1 MPKNLVIVES
11 PAKAKTIQKYLG
23 SDFEVKSSFGHV
35 RDLPGKGMNIDIE
48 NNFEPNYAVNDDK
61 KKVVAELRKAA
72 KSSDIVWLASD
83 EDREGEAIS
92 WHLSEILKLKPA
104 NRRRIVFHEITESA
118 IKNAVANPRDIDEK
132 LVDAQQA
139 RRVLDR
145 IVGYELSPML
155 QRKITKGLSAGRVQS
170 VAVRLVVE
178 REKEITDFK
187 AEEFYRIKLVLNAGE
202 KGSEEEFEATLAKKI
217 KTLEEAKKIL
227 EDIAD
232 ESLKVTEITQKPGK
246 KSPPTPFTTSSLQ
259 QAASQ
264 TMGMSPKSTMSN
276 AQRLY
281 EAGLITYM
289 RTDSMNL
296 SEQALTAI
304 EKLVTAN
311 YGKEYLNVTRYKT
324 KSSGAQEAHEGIR
337 PTDFSKEIAGADE
350 YQKKLYSLIWRRTV
364 ASQMA
369 PAQLEKTVI
378 KLKSPNSAEI
388 FEASGEV
395 LKFEG
400 FIKAYGRSGSD
411 SILPPLNKGDEAEIK
426 TGEAHLSFGK
436 KPGRFTEASLI
447 KKLEELGIG
456 RPSTYAPTLS
466 TIEARGYVEKADK
479 EGEQKEVKFVKL
491 KSGKVSEEDEV
502 LTVGADR
509 NKLIPTDTAIV
520 VTDFLKT
527 NIPDIMDYQ
536 FTADMEA
543 KFDQIAEGKFKWQK
557 VIADFYGKFHEQVGD
572 LKDVKRSDV
581 GQRILGE
588 DPKTKKPVIARIGR
602 FGPML
607 QIGTVEDEEK
617 PAFANMPAG
626 RQIADVTLEEAL
638 EMFKLPKTIGEFQGE
653 EVKVNIGRFGPYLMH
668 AGKFISIKGH
678 DMHAITLEEAT
689 PLIEE
694 NIEKEKNKYVADWGN
709 VQIINGPY
717 GPYIKDVKAKKNAKI
732 PKDIEPKDITEEQ
745 AIEILA
751 KTPAKKARRRYPAKK
766 K

>member
-1 MPKNLVIVES
+1 MSKNLVIVES

-23 SDFEVKSSFGHV
+23 KDFEVKSSFGHI
-35 RDLPGKGMNIDIE
+35 RDLPGKGMNVDIQ
-48 NNFEPNYAVNDDK
+48 NNFEPNYEVSPEK
-61 KKVVAELRKAA
+61 KKTVAELRKAA
-72 KSSDIVWLASD
+72 KGVELVWLASD

-118 IKNAVANPRDIDEK
+118 IKKAVENPRDIDEK

-155 QRKITKGLSAGRVQS
+155 QRKITQGLSAGRVQS

-178 REKEITDFK
+178 REEEIK
-187 AEEFYRIKLVLNAGE
+187 AHKTEEFYRIKLQVSAKKE
-202 KGSEEEFEATLAKKI
+202 SFEAILDKKI
-217 KTLEEAKKIL
+217 KTIEEAKKIL
-227 EDIAD
+227 ESIAGKSLEVTDI
-232 ESLKVTEITQKPGK
+232 SQKPGK
-246 KSPPTPFTTSSLQ
+246 KTPPTPFTTSSLQ

-264 TMGMSPKSTMSN
+264 TLGMSPKNTMSN

-296 SEQALTAI
+296 SEQALSAL
-304 EKLVTAN
+304 EKLIPVK
-311 YGKEYLNVTRYKT
+311 YGKEYLNITRYKT

-337 PTDFSKEIAGADE
+337 PTDFSKELAGADE

-364 ASQMA
+364 ASQMT
-369 PAQLEKTVI
+369 PAKLEKTVI
-378 KLKSPNSAEI
+378 SLKSKGSDEVFQAK
-388 FEASGEV
+388 GEV
-395 LKFEG
+395 LVFEG
-400 FIKAYGRSGSD
+400 FIKAYGRSGQD
-411 SILPPLNKGDEAEIK
+411 SILPSLTKGDQVELDG
-426 TGEAHLSFGK
+426 GEAHLSFGK

-466 TIEARGYVEKADK
+466 TIQARGYIEKADK
-479 EGEQKEVKFVKL
+479 EGTPTELKFLELEK
-491 KSGKVSEEDEV
+491 GKVSEEVE
-502 LTVGADR
+502 TINIGADR
-509 NKLIPTDTAIV
+509 GKLFPTDTAIV
-520 VTDFLKT
+520 VTDFLKE
-527 NIPDIMDYQ
+527 NMPDIMDYQ
-536 FTADMEA
+536 FTAEMEA
-543 KFDQIAEGKFKWQK
+543 KFDEIAEGKHKWQN
-557 VIADFYGKFHEQVGD
+557 VIADFYKGFHKDVEG
-572 LKDVKRSDV
+572 LTDVKRSDV
-581 GQRILGE
+581 GQRVLGE

-602 FGPML
+602 YGPML

-626 RQIADVTLEEAL
+626 KQISDVTLEEAL
-638 EMFKLPKTIGEFQGE
+638 EMFKLPKTIGEFQKE

-668 AGKFISIKGH
+668 AGKFISIKGY
-678 DMHAITLEEAT
+678 DMHAITLEEAI

-694 NIEKEKNKYVADWGN
+694 NIEKEKNKYFADWGN
-709 VQIINGPY
+709 IQIINGPY

-732 PKDIEPKDITEEQ
+732 PKDVEPKNITEEQ
-745 AIEILA
+745 AKEILA
-751 KTPAKKARRRYPAKK
+751 KAPDKPKRRRYPAKK
-766 K
+766 

>member
-1 MPKNLVIVES
+1 MAKNLVIVES

-35 RDLPGKGMNIDIE
+35 RDLPGKGMNIDIK
-48 NNFEPNYAVNDDK
+48 NNFEPNYEVNADK

-72 KSSDIVWLASD
+72 KGAELVWLASD

-92 WHLSEILKLKPA
+92 WHLSEILKLKPEG
-104 NRRRIVFHEITESA
+104 RRRIVFHEITESA

-178 REKEITDFK
+178 REEEIKNHQT
-187 AEEFYRIKLVLNAGE
+187 EEYYKIKLSVSA
-202 KGSEEEFEATLAKKI
+202 KKEEFEAVLAKKL
-217 KTLEEAKKIL
+217 KTIDDAKEIL
-227 EDIAD
+227 EAIASDSLSVTDIT
-232 ESLKVTEITQKPGK
+232 KKPGK
-246 KSPPTPFTTSSLQ
+246 KSAPTPFTTSSLQ

-264 TMGMSPKSTMSN
+264 TLGMSPKNTMSN

-296 SEQALTAI
+296 SEQAINAI
-304 EKLVTAN
+304 EKLVTTK
-311 YGKEYLNVTRYKT
+311 YGKEYLNLTRYKT
-324 KSSGAQEAHEGIR
+324 KSSGAQEAHEAIR
-337 PTDFSKEIAGADE
+337 PTDFNKDMAGADE
-350 YQKKLYSLIWRRTV
+350 YQTKLYSLIWRRTV

-369 PAQLEKTVI
+369 PAKLEKTVI
-378 KLKSPNSAEI
+378 KLKSPNSSEI
-388 FEASGEV
+388 FEASGEILV
-395 LKFEG
+395 FEG
-400 FIKAYGRSGSD
+400 FIKAYGRSGQD
-411 SILPPLNKGDEAEIK
+411 SILPNLEVGEKVNLDGA
-426 TGEAHLSFGK
+426 EAHLSYGK

-447 KKLEELGIG
+447 KRLEELGIG

-466 TIEARGYVEKADK
+466 TIQARGYIEKADK
-479 EGEQKEVKFVKL
+479 EGTPTELKFLKL
-491 KSGKVSEEDEV
+491 NKGKVEEE
-502 LTVGADR
+502 LETINIGADR
-509 NKLIPTDTAIV
+509 GKLFPTDTAIV
-520 VTDFLKT
+520 VTDFLKK
-527 NIPDIMDYQ
+527 NMPDIMDYQ

-557 VIADFYGKFHEQVGD
+557 VIADFYGKFHKEVGD
-572 LKDVKRSDV
+572 LSEVKRSDV

-588 DPKTKKPVIARIGR
+588 DPKSKRPVIARIGR

-626 RQIADVTLEEAL
+626 KQISDVTLEEAL
-638 EMFKLPKTIGEFQGE
+638 EMFKLPKTIGEFQKE

-678 DMHAITLEEAT
+678 DMHAITLEEAI

-717 GPYIKDVKAKKNAKI
+717 GPYIKDVKLKKNAKI
-732 PKDIEPKDITEEQ
+732 PKDVEPKDITEEQ

-751 KTPAKKARRRYPAKK
+751 KAPDKKSRRRYPAKK

>member
-1 MPKNLVIVES
+1 MSKNLVIVES
-11 PAKAKTIQKYLG
+11 PAKAKTIQKFLG
-23 SDFEVKSSFGHV
+23 KDFEVKSSFGHV
-35 RDLPGKGMNIDIE
+35 RDLPGKGMNIDIP
-48 NNFEPNYAVNDDK
+48 NNFEPNYEVNADK
-61 KKVVAELRKAA
+61 KKVVAELRRAA
-72 KSSDIVWLASD
+72 KNADLVWLASD

-92 WHLSEILKLKPA
+92 WHLSELLKLKEST
-104 NRRRIVFHEITESA
+104 RRRIVFHEITESA
-118 IKNAVANPRDIDEK
+118 IKNAVANPRDINLD

-155 QRKITKGLSAGRVQS
+155 QRKITRGLSAGRVQS

-178 REKEITDFK
+178 REKEIDDFK
-187 AEEFYRIKLVLNAGE
+187 AEQFYRIKLQLKAG
-202 KGSEEEFEATLAKKI
+202 GEEFEAVLAKKI
-217 KTLEEAKKIL
+217 KTIEEAKKIL
-227 EDIAD
+227 EDIA
-232 ESLKVTEITQKPGK
+232 SGAVTVGAVTQKPGK
-246 KSPPTPFTTSSLQ
+246 KSPPVPFTTSSLQ

-264 TMGMSPKSTMSN
+264 TLGMSPRNTMSN

-289 RTDSMNL
+289 RTDSLNL
-296 SEQALTAI
+296 SETAITAI
-304 EKLVTAN
+304 EKLVSSK

-324 KSSGAQEAHEGIR
+324 KSSGAQEAHEAIR
-337 PTDFSKEIAGADE
+337 PTDFSKDMAGADE

-369 PAQLEKTVI
+369 PAKLEKTTI
-378 KLKSPNSAEI
+378 TFKSKNSSEI
-388 FEASGEV
+388 FESKGEV
-395 LKFEG
+395 LAFEG
-400 FIKAYGRSGSD
+400 FIKAYGRSGND
-411 SILPPLNKGDEAEIK
+411 SILPNLTVGDEADIK

-466 TIEARGYVEKADK
+466 TIEARGYIEKADK
-479 EGEQKEVKFVKL
+479 EGVAQEVRYIL
-491 KSGKVSEEDEV
+491 LEKSKVSEKDE
-502 LTVGADR
+502 TITIGADR
-509 NKLIPTDTAIV
+509 GKLIPTDTGIV
-520 VTDFLKT
+520 VTDFLLK

-543 KFDQIAEGKFKWQK
+543 KFDEVAEGKHKWQK
-557 VIADFYGKFHEQVGD
+557 VIADFYGKFHDDVTK
-572 LKDVKRSDV
+572 LSDVKRSDV

-607 QIGTVEDEEK
+607 QIGTVEDEDK

-638 EMFKLPKTIGEFQGE
+638 EMFKLPKTLGEYKGE

-668 AGKFISIKGH
+668 DGKFISIKGI
-678 DMHAITLEEAT
+678 DMHAITLEEAI
-689 PLIEE
+689 PLVAE

-732 PKDIEPKDITEEQ
+732 PKDVEPKDITEEQ

-751 KTPAKKARRRYPAKK
+751 KAPTKKARGRRFPAKK

>member
-1 MPKNLVIVES
+1 MTKNLVIVES

-48 NNFEPNYAVNDDK
+48 NNFQPNYAVNDDK

-72 KSSDIVWLASD
+72 KNVDLVWLASD

-92 WHLSEILKLKPA
+92 WHLSEILKLKPEG
-104 NRRRIVFHEITESA
+104 RRRIVFHEITESA

-178 REKEITDFK
+178 REEEIKNFQ
-187 AEEFYRIKLVLNAGE
+187 AQEFYKIKLSLSA
-202 KGSEEEFEATLAKKI
+202 KSEEFEATLAKKI
-217 KTLEEAKKIL
+217 KTIEEARKIL
-227 EDIAD
+227 EAIASD
-232 ESLKVTEITQKPGK
+232 SLKVTEVIQKPGK

-296 SEQALTAI
+296 SEQAISSI
-304 EKLVTAN
+304 EKLVTTK
-311 YGKEYLNVTRYKT
+311 YGKEYLNLTRYKT
-324 KSSGAQEAHEGIR
+324 KSSGAQEAHEAIR
-337 PTDFSKEIAGADE
+337 PTDFSKDVAGADD
-350 YQKKLYSLIWRRTV
+350 YQQRLYSLIWRRTV

-378 KLKSPNSAEI
+378 KLKSPKSDEV
-388 FEASGEV
+388 FEVSGEV

-411 SILPPLNKGDEAEIK
+411 SILPDLEKGDETKIVA
-426 TGEAHLSFGK
+426 GEAHLSFGK

-466 TIEARGYVEKADK
+466 TIEARGYIEKADK
-479 EGEQKEVKFVKL
+479 EGEQKNVKFIKL
-491 KSGKVSEEDEV
+491 KSSKVTEEEEIIS
-502 LTVGADR
+502 VGADK
-509 NKLIPTDTAIV
+509 NKLFPTDTAIV
-520 VTDFLKT
+520 VTDFLKK
-527 NIPDIMDYQ
+527 NIPDIMDYK

-557 VIADFYGKFHEQVGD
+557 VIADFYGKFHKEVGE

-581 GQRILGE
+581 GQRVLGE

-626 RQIADVTLEEAL
+626 KQISDVTLEEAL
-638 EMFKLPKTIGEFQGE
+638 EMFKLPKTIGEFQKE

-678 DMHAITLEEAT
+678 DMHAITLEEAI
-689 PLIEE
+689 PLIKE
-694 NIEKEKNKYVADWGN
+694 NIKKEKNKYIADWGN

-732 PKDIEPKDITEEQ
+732 PKDIEPKEITEEQ
-745 AIEILA
+745 AIEIIA
-751 KTPAKKARRRYPAKK
+751 KAPTKKSRRRYPTKK
-766 K
+766 

>member
-1 MPKNLVIVES
+1 MAKNLVIVES

-72 KSSDIVWLASD
+72 KGADLVWLASD

-92 WHLSEILKLKPA
+92 WHLSELLKLKPEG
-104 NRRRIVFHEITESA
+104 RRRIVFHEITESA

-178 REKEITDFK
+178 REEEIKNFQ
-187 AEEFYRIKLVLNAGE
+187 AEEFYKIKLSLCA
-202 KGSEEEFEATLAKKI
+202 KSEEFEATLAKKI
-217 KTLEEAKKIL
+217 KTLEEAREIL
-227 EDIAD
+227 EAIASD
-232 ESLKVTEITQKPGK
+232 SLKVTEVTQKPGK

-296 SEQALTAI
+296 SEQAIAAI
-304 EKLVTAN
+304 EKLVTTK
-311 YGKEYLNVTRYKT
+311 YGKEYLNLTRYKT
-324 KSSGAQEAHEGIR
+324 KNSGAQEAHEAIR
-337 PTDFSKEIAGADE
+337 PTDFNKDVAGADD
-350 YQKKLYSLIWRRTV
+350 YQQRLYSLIWRRTV

-378 KLKSPNSAEI
+378 KLKSPKSEET
-388 FEASGEV
+388 FEVSGEV

-411 SILPPLNKGDEAEIK
+411 SILPDLKKGDAAEIIS
-426 TGEAHLSFGK
+426 GEAHLSFGK

-466 TIEARGYVEKADK
+466 TIEARGYIEKADK
-479 EGEQKEVKFVKL
+479 EGEQKEVKFIKL
-491 KSGKVSEEDEV
+491 KNAKVTEENEIIN
-502 LTVGADR
+502 VGVDK
-509 NKLIPTDTAIV
+509 NKLFPTDTAIV
-520 VTDFLKT
+520 VTDFLKK

-557 VIADFYGKFHEQVGD
+557 VIADFYGKFHKDVGE

-626 RQIADVTLEEAL
+626 KQISDITLEEAL
-638 EMFKLPKTIGEFQGE
+638 EMFKLPKTIGEFQKE

-678 DMHAITLEEAT
+678 DMHAITLEEAI

-732 PKDIEPKDITEEQ
+732 PKDVEPKDITEEQ

-751 KTPAKKARRRYPAKK
+751 KAPAKKSRRRYPAKK
-766 K
+766 Q

>member
-23 SDFEVKSSFGHV
+23 KDFEVKSSFGHI
-35 RDLPGKGMNIDIE
+35 RDLPGKGMNVDIK
-48 NNFEPNYAVNDDK
+48 NNFEPNYEVSPEK
-61 KKVVAELRKAA
+61 KKTVADLRKSAKAA
-72 KSSDIVWLASD
+72 DLVWLASD

-92 WHLSEILKLKPA
+92 WHLSEILKLKPQ

-118 IKNAVANPRDIDEK
+118 IKDAVANPRDIDEK

-178 REKEITDFK
+178 KESEIKNHKT
-187 AEEFYRIKLVLNAGE
+187 EEFYKIKLKVSAKKE
-202 KGSEEEFEATLAKKI
+202 SFEATLDKKI
-217 KTLEEAKKIL
+217 KTIEEAKKIL
-227 EDIAD
+227 DSI
-232 ESLKVTEITQKPGK
+232 SGSNQTLKVTGITQKPGK
-246 KSPPTPFTTSSLQ
+246 KTPPTPFTTSSLQ

-264 TMGMSPKSTMSN
+264 TLGMSPKNTMSN

-296 SEQALTAI
+296 SEQALSTL
-304 EKLVTAN
+304 EKLIPAK
-311 YGKEYLNVTRYKT
+311 YGNEFLNITRYKT
-324 KSSGAQEAHEGIR
+324 KSSGAQEAHEAIR
-337 PTDFSKEIAGADE
+337 PTDFSKETAGADE

-364 ASQMA
+364 ASQMTA
-369 PAQLEKTVI
+369 AKLEKTVI
-378 KLKSPNSAEI
+378 SLKSSGSDEI
-388 FEASGEV
+388 FEAKGEV
-395 LKFEG
+395 LVFEG
-400 FIKAYGRSGSD
+400 FIKAYGRSGQD
-411 SILPPLNKGDEAEIK
+411 SILPSLIK
-426 TGEAHLSFGK
+426 DDDVELISGEAHLSYGK

-466 TIEARGYVEKADK
+466 TIQNRGYIEKADK
-479 EGEQKEVKFVKL
+479 EGTPTELKFLKL
-491 KSGKVSEEDEV
+491 EKGNVSEEVE
-502 LTVGADR
+502 TVNIGADR
-509 NKLIPTDTAIV
+509 GKLFPTDTAIV
-520 VTDFLKT
+520 VTDFLKE
-527 NIPDIMDYQ
+527 NMPDIMDYQ
-536 FTADMEA
+536 FTAEMEA
-543 KFDQIAEGKFKWQK
+543 KFDEIAEGKHKWQK
-557 VIADFYGKFHEQVGD
+557 VIADFYKNFHKDVEG
-572 LKDVKRSDV
+572 LTDVKRSDV
-581 GQRILGE
+581 GQRVLGE

-602 FGPML
+602 YGPML

-626 RQIADVTLEEAL
+626 RQISDVTLEEAL
-638 EMFKLPKTIGEFQGE
+638 EMFKLPKTIGEFKNE

-678 DMHAITLEEAT
+678 DMHAITLEEAI

-694 NIEKEKNKYVADWGN
+694 NIEKEKNKYVADWGDI
-709 VQIINGPY
+709 QIINGPY
-717 GPYIKDVKAKKNAKI
+717 GPYIKDVKKKKNAKI
-732 PKDIEPKDITEEQ
+732 PKDLEPKDITEEQ
-745 AIEILA
+745 AAKILA
-751 KTPAKKARRRYPAKK
+751 EAPDKPKRRRYPAKK
-766 K
+766 

>member
-23 SDFEVKSSFGHV
+23 SDFEVKSSFGHI
-35 RDLPGKGMNIDIE
+35 RDLPSKGMNIDIA
-48 NNFEPNYAVNDDK
+48 NNFEPNYEVSPEK
-61 KKVVAELRKAA
+61 KKTVAELKRAA
-72 KSSDIVWLASD
+72 KNVDLVWLASD

-92 WHLSEILKLKPA
+92 WHLAEILKLKPE

-118 IKNAVANPRDIDEK
+118 IQHAVKNPRDIDEK

-139 RRVLDR
+139 RRILDR

-178 REKEITDFK
+178 REEEIKNHQT
-187 AEEFYRIKLVLNAGE
+187 EEYYKIKLNVSAKKE
-202 KGSEEEFEATLAKKI
+202 QFEAVLSKKLKTI
-217 KTLEEAKKIL
+217 KEARNIL
-227 EDIAD
+227 EAIAGG
-232 ESLKVTEITQKPGK
+232 SLQVTDITQKPGK
-246 KSPPTPFTTSSLQ
+246 KTPAAPFTTSSLQ

-264 TMGMSPKSTMSN
+264 TLGMSPKNTMSN

-289 RTDSMNL
+289 RTDSLNL
-296 SEQALTAI
+296 SEQAIKNLEDLI
-304 EKLVTAN
+304 PKKF
-311 YGKEYLNVTRYKT
+311 GPEYLNITRYKA
-324 KSSGAQEAHEGIR
+324 KSAGAQEAHEAIR
-337 PTDFSKEIAGADE
+337 PTDFTKELAGADE
-350 YQKKLYSLIWRRTV
+350 YQKRLYNLIWRRTV

-369 PAQLEKTVI
+369 PAKLEKTVI
-378 KLKSPNSAEI
+378 KLKSPNSSEV
-388 FEASGEV
+388 FEANGEV
-395 LKFEG
+395 LVFEG

-411 SILPPLNKGDEAEIK
+411 SILPNLSSGDEVKLDEAE
-426 TGEAHLSFGK
+426 AHLNFGK

-466 TIEARGYVEKADK
+466 TIQNRGYIERADK
-479 EGEQKEVKFVKL
+479 EGTPTELKFLKL
-491 KSGKVSEEDEV
+491 NKDKVSEEIE
-502 LTVGADR
+502 TINIGADR
-509 NKLIPTDTAIV
+509 GKLFPTDTAIV
-520 VTDFLKT
+520 VTDFLNK
-527 NIPDIMDYQ
+527 NMPDIMDYQ
-536 FTADMEA
+536 FTAEMEA
-543 KFDQIAEGKFKWQK
+543 KFDQIAEGKHKWQN
-557 VIADFYGKFHEQVGD
+557 VIADFYKGFHKDVEG
-572 LKDVKRSDV
+572 LSDVKRSDV

-626 RQIADVTLEEAL
+626 RQISDVTLEEAL
-638 EMFKLPKTIGEFQGE
+638 EMFKLPKTIGEFQKE

-678 DMHAITLEEAT
+678 DMHAITLEEAI

-709 VQIINGPY
+709 IQIINGPY
-717 GPYIKDVKAKKNAKI
+717 GPYIKDVKLKKNAKI
-732 PKDIEPKDITEEQ
+732 PKDLEPKDITEEQ
-745 AIEILA
+745 AKEILA
-751 KTPAKKARRRYPAKK
+751 KAPAKPKRRRFPTKK
-766 K
+766 

>member
-1 MPKNLVIVES
+1 MTKNLVIVES

-48 NNFEPNYAVNDDK
+48 NNFQPNYAVNDDK

-72 KSSDIVWLASD
+72 KNVDLVWLASD

-92 WHLSEILKLKPA
+92 WHLSEILKLKPEG
-104 NRRRIVFHEITESA
+104 RRRIVFHEITESA
-118 IKNAVANPRDIDEK
+118 IKDAVANPRDIDEK

-178 REKEITDFK
+178 REEEIKNFQV
-187 AEEFYRIKLVLNAGE
+187 EEFYKIKLSLSA
-202 KGSEEEFEATLAKKI
+202 KSEEFEATLAKKI
-217 KTLEEAKKIL
+217 KTIEEARKIL
-227 EDIAD
+227 EAIASD
-232 ESLKVTEITQKPGK
+232 SLKVTEVIQKPGK

-296 SEQALTAI
+296 SEQAISSI
-304 EKLVTAN
+304 EKLINTK
-311 YGKEYLNVTRYKT
+311 YGKEYLNLTRYKT
-324 KSSGAQEAHEGIR
+324 KTSGAQEAHEAIR
-337 PTDFSKEIAGADE
+337 PTDFSKDVAGADD
-350 YQKKLYSLIWRRTV
+350 YQQRLYSLIWRRTV

-378 KLKSPNSAEI
+378 KLKSPKSDEV
-388 FEASGEV
+388 FEVSGEV

-411 SILPPLNKGDEAEIK
+411 SILPDLEKGDEAKIVA
-426 TGEAHLSFGK
+426 GEAHLSFGK

-466 TIEARGYVEKADK
+466 TIEARGYIEKADK
-479 EGEQKEVKFVKL
+479 EGEQKNVKFIKL
-491 KSGKVSEEDEV
+491 KSSKVTEEEEIIS
-502 LTVGADR
+502 VGADK
-509 NKLIPTDTAIV
+509 NKLFPTDTAIV
-520 VTDFLKT
+520 VTDFLKK
-527 NIPDIMDYQ
+527 NIPDIMDYK

-557 VIADFYGKFHEQVGD
+557 VIADFYGKFHKEVGE

-581 GQRILGE
+581 GQRVLGE

-626 RQIADVTLEEAL
+626 KQISDVTLEEAL
-638 EMFKLPKTIGEFQGE
+638 EMFKLPKTIGEFQKE

-678 DMHAITLEEAT
+678 DMHAITLEEAI
-689 PLIEE
+689 PLIKE
-694 NIEKEKNKYVADWGN
+694 NIKKEKNKYIADWGN

-732 PKDIEPKDITEEQ
+732 PKDTEPKEITEEQ
-745 AIEILA
+745 AIEIIA
-751 KTPAKKARRRYPAKK
+751 KAPTKKSRRRYPTKK
-766 K
+766 